1 MKSTALVLGCELIP
15 DGSDIGPQTVA
26 RLVRALKH
34 HKATGEQLVVATSWS
49 PRHPLQNITMATLM
63 SQWLEKKGYC
73 DALVLEAKRFNTRGE
88 LQAWFAS
95 DRVCSS
101 IISDPLHLRRTK
113 IIVRKMKG
121 KDFADTMNYVP
132 TEATAMTAKGQM
144 LEPLKRAFLYLPFWA
159 QDGVIYLLHNTP
171 LRKINLSY

>member
-1 MKSTALVLGCELIP
+1 MRGTALVLGCDLTP
-15 DGSDIGPQTVA
+15 DGSDIGPLTIA
-26 RLVRALKH
+26 RLARALQH
-34 HKATGEQLVVATSWS
+34 HKETGEQLVVAASWS
-49 PRHPLQNITMATLM
+49 PRHPKQKFTMANLM
-63 SQWLEKKGYC
+63 SGWLRENGYF

-121 KDFADTMNYVP
+121 KQFADLLVYVP
-132 TEATAMTAKGQM
+132 TEAPAMTVKGQM

-159 QDGVIYLLHNTP
+159 QDGMIYLLHNTP

>member
-1 MKSTALVLGCELIP
+1 MKGTALILGCDLTP
-15 DGSDIGPQTVA
+15 DGIDIGPLTIA

-34 HKATGEQLVVATSWS
+34 HEVTGEQLVVAAAWS
-49 PRHPLQNITMATLM
+49 PRHPKQKSTMANLM
-63 SQWLEKKGYC
+63 SKWLRENGYF

-121 KDFADTMNYVP
+121 KQFADSLSYVP
-132 TEATAMTAKGQM
+132 TEETAMTAKGQM

>member
-1 MKSTALVLGCELIP
+1 MKSTAIVLGCDLTR
-15 DGSDIGPQTVA
+15 DGSGIGPQTVA

-34 HKATGEQLVVATSWS
+34 HEATGEQLVVAASWS
-49 PRHPLQNITMATLM
+49 PRHPLQNFTMATLM
-63 SQWLEKKGYC
+63 SQWLEKKGYL

-121 KDFADTMNYVP
+121 KQFADSLSYVP
-132 TEATAMTAKGQM
+132 TEETAMTAKGQM